1 VAFAGNVTGNWQV
14 TEIGVA
20 QPTGNAL
27 APLYVSLKDANGQ
40 TATVTHPNANI
51 VGRSGWNEWQ
61 IPLSDFA
68 GVNPSRVDTMVIG
81 VGNSTNPAA
90 GGIGVIYID
99 DISYGRP
106 TPAQ

>member
-1 VAFAGNVTGNWQV
+1 
-14 TEIGVA
+14 
-20 QPTGNAL
+20 
-27 APLYVSLKDANGQ
+27 
-40 TATVTHPNANI
+40 PNANI